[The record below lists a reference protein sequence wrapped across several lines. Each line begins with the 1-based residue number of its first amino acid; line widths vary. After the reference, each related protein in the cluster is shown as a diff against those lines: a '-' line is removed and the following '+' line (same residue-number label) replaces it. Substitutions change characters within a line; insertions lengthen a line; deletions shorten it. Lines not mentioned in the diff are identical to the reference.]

1 MAKRQ
6 GATLARGTTFLDY
19 ASPAKILA
27 AFENDMRKIRAE
39 YSRQRSIIRKRVERM
54 EKAGEIYNPY
64 YERYG
69 RNRDLALPTVKNLSD
84 ADLLLMLSS
93 TARGI
98 SGGYQ
103 ATVSEIRE
111 SRADTLGALKAQ
123 AEAAGDEDLAEA
135 LSKGLSAKQLSQ
147 VGRIMGMIKRVVGK
161 TEDSDTVRQFAMR
174 VVLGKRK
181 GESLLSMAART
192 MDLLGVGDD
201 EEGSPSN
208 LEALKERYTT
218 KGTVRV
224 SWKKAHSKRGD

>member
-19 ASPAKILA
+19 ASPARILA

-64 YERYG
+64 YERFG
-69 RNRDLALPTVKNLSD
+69 RNRELSLPTVKTLSD

-98 SGGYQ
+98 AGGYQ

-135 LSKGLSAKQLSQ
+135 LAKGLSAKQLAQ

-161 TEDSDTVRQFAMR
+161 TEDSNTVRETAMR

-181 GESLLSMAART
+181 GESLLGMAART
-192 MDLLGVGDD
+192 MDLLGVGED
-201 EEGSPSN
+201 EEGNTGN
-208 LEALKERYTT
+208 LEALKERYTQ